1 MEFYRFKQLFKNKL
15 KQKIMET
22 IIGVSSYLLIIFI
35 CYYINRYI
43 VKKTCEESNIWDWSD
58 VKTNV
63 LFSFIFPLSIL
74 YWLWLL
80 ISNIP
85 RLPEEPPKWL

>member
-1 MEFYRFKQLFKNKL
+1 
-15 KQKIMET
+15 MET

-85 RLPEEPPKWL
+85 SLPEEPPKWL